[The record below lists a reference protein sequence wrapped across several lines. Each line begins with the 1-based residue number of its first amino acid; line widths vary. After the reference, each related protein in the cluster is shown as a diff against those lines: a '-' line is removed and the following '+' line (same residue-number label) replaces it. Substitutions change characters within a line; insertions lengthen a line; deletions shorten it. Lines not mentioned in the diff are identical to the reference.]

1 MIRVRAHSTHSTP
14 AVALVAS
21 GLVVASGLACRP
33 KERDATEAATA
44 TTPVADSGAPAPTP
58 PASGAGTT
66 SPAPEV
72 RLGAEVPAGYV
83 RASASMPG
91 LDAEARRRIEAGEIF
106 LHEERHDWTLVAAGR
121 AGASDPAE
129 DCPGAAAAIA
139 TTTGAVV
146 IGSAV
151 VDLRFGK
158 VCRIDLRHPDSVVPA
173 RFLTWRLREGVSVM
187 VACNPFEDGQPSGL
201 ACMAF
206 AASLRAT

>member
-1 MIRVRAHSTHSTP
+1 MIRAWPHSTRFTP
-14 AVALVAS
+14 VLVAVVAS
-21 GLVVASGLACRP
+21 ALVVASGLACRP
-33 KERDATEAATA
+33 TERDA
-44 TTPVADSGAPAPTP
+44 
-58 PASGAGTT
+58 AGTT
-66 SPAPEV
+66 SAAPEV
-72 RLGAEVPAGYV
+72 RLDAEVPAGYV

-121 AGASDPAE
+121 TGASDPAE

-139 TTTGAVV
+139 TATGAVV

-151 VDLRFGK
+151 VDLPFGK
-158 VCRIDLRHPDSVVPA
+158 VCQIDLRYPDSVVPA
-173 RFLTWRLREGVSVM
+173 RFLTWRLREGLSAM

>member
-1 MIRVRAHSTHSTP
+1 MATLHRAAGTPPPDEPMIRAWPHSTHSTP
-14 AVALVAS
+14 VLVAVVAS
-21 GLVVASGLACRP
+21 GLVVAGGLACRP
-33 KERDATEAATA
+33 TERDA
-44 TTPVADSGAPAPTP
+44 
-58 PASGAGTT
+58 AGTT
-66 SPAPEV
+66 SAAPEV
-72 RLGAEVPAGYV
+72 RLVAEVPAGYV

-106 LHEERHDWTLVAAGR
+106 LHEEQHDWTLVAAGR

-146 IGSAV
+146 NGSAV
-151 VDLRFGK
+151 VDLPFGK
-158 VCRIDLRHPDSVVPA
+158 VCRIDLHDPDSVVPA
-173 RFLTWRLREGVSVM
+173 RLLTWRLREGLSVM